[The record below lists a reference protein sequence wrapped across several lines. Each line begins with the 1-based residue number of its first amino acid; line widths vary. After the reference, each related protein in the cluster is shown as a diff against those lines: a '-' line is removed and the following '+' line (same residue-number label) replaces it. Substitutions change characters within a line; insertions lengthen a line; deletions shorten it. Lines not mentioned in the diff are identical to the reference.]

1 MFHQN
6 ACRHQTNKCQVQKI
20 WGCLHASL
28 PLCLNCFYS
37 CLLSSAL
44 KELAMRWIDISTAS
58 VLWPEYQ
65 HACGNFKML
74 KIPEL
79 SFTLMICTRKKFIIE
94 PDANCYCTNE
104 DKQDYSRRCDCWT
117 HEHFARSKFERLFK
131 GKSGTPLAK
140 TWKTD
145 WTLDCIIKPTER
157 PCFRLMSRFRHN
169 GYGGRATRVSLD
181 RYWA

>member
-20 WGCLHASL
+20 WECLHASL

-79 SFTLMICTRKKFIIE
+79 SFTLMICTRKKIYHRTWRKLLLHEWRQTGLFT
-94 PDANCYCTNE
+94 AMRLLN
-104 DKQDYSRRCDCWT
+104 SRTFCAFQVWKALQRKKRD
-117 HEHFARSKFERLFK
+117 
-131 GKSGTPLAK
+131 TPRKNLK
-140 TWKTD
+140 NWLNTWLYHQAD
-145 WTLDCIIKPTER
+145 
-157 PCFRLMSRFRHN
+157 
-169 GYGGRATRVSLD
+169 RATLF
-181 RYWA
+181 